1 MDKGDS
7 SPFAEIGVNPV
18 GEFVTDNSFVG
29 VENKAMGFVKEEV
42 IGIEVE
48 LGRDFCLDGFIEL
61 CVKCPVRKLVLTS
74 CICRKGFNYGVINP
88 DHPPRMLV
96 RSRCGGG
103 KIPLR
108 QGVEKIG
115 EPFPGRV
122 IEGQGV
128 QGFVN
133 ADSRNS
139 RIFVILTNSRRKIQV
154 TTIDLSTS
162 DGGAEPGFGIW
173 RPSSRVRG

>member
-7 SPFAEIGVNPV
+7 SPFVEIGVNPV

-103 KIPLR
+103 
-108 QGVEKIG
+108 E
-115 EPFPGRV
+115 
-122 IEGQGV
+122 
-128 QGFVN
+128 
-133 ADSRNS
+133 DSIAARHREDQRALPWES
-139 RIFVILTNSRRKIQV
+139 HRWTGSAGLC
-154 TTIDLSTS
+154 
-162 DGGAEPGFGIW
+162 
-173 RPSSRVRG
+173 